1 MRMKI
6 AYVFCRHIHFG
17 HVLEVQ
23 NAIHVTVTT
32 LQAITH
38 PREFQMLKMLYVAFV
53 FLSEYVIQI
62 KSQ

>member
-6 AYVFCRHIHFG
+6 AYFFCPHIHFG

-23 NAIHVTVTT
+23 NARHVADTT
-32 LQAITH
+32 LRAMIH
-38 PREFQMLKMLYVAFV
+38 PREFQMLKMFYVAFV